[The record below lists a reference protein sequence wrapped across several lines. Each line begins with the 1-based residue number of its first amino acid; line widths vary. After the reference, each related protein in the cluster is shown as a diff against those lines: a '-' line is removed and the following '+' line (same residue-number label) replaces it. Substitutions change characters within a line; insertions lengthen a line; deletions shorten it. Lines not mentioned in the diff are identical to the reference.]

1 MNNWL
6 TNIRHW
12 QALPEE
18 QKQHIR
24 WEGIPEDVAR
34 SMAFEGEPVP
44 VEKLRETLARIAPP
58 VISTPHSAS

>member
-1 MNNWL
+1 MNDWL
-6 TNIRHW
+6 ANIRHW

-34 SMAFEGEPVP
+34 SMAFEGEPVT
-44 VEKLRETLARIAPP
+44 ETRIRETLDRIEPP
-58 VISTPHSAS
+58 ALLKPRRAF